1 MDPGA
6 AAFEMPQ
13 PRASSTSLNL
23 SAKEFVPTGF
33 VPPAGRTEKKI
44 ASNSNHKSDGR
55 KSRTKPRKPAASD
68 DNEAASDRLLET
80 CIEAADA
87 VPPSATGKPSSVA
100 GRGEGRGAK
109 GGKGK
114 AARETDGGATPEP
127 KTTKGKKKG
136 AKQRPPSEATQHEVD
151 NQEGSDK
158 ASNRNVPLPASCR
171 LACCRSHT
179 RGSR

>member
-1 MDPGA
+1 MGTAKFAARQQGEDCMDPGA

-68 DNEAASDRLLET
+68 DAASDRLLET
-80 CIEAADA
+80 CIEATDA
-87 VPPSATGKPSSVA
+87 VSPSAT
-100 GRGEGRGAK
+100 
-109 GGKGK
+109 
-114 AARETDGGATPEP
+114 
-127 KTTKGKKKG
+127 
-136 AKQRPPSEATQHEVD
+136 
-151 NQEGSDK
+151 
-158 ASNRNVPLPASCR
+158 
-171 LACCRSHT
+171 
-179 RGSR
+179 